1 MYTIVLDNNKNLTT
15 TIKEPLLYHSTSDA
29 IQFLLPP
36 EYDGFSGLVCYRGSD
51 GIVRSEDLLGDEEL
65 YKGKVRLVIPS
76 NGNIFNMRGMLEI
89 WLELERDWEPE
100 PEEEYEEEEEEESE
114 DEEPAET
121 EPETFVSRTTTLFIE
136 EIPRDY
142 RHRNKNDNTIY
153 ITRGDS
159 LTVTITLVDEN
170 GYPYETQEGDIIYFR
185 VKKSAY
191 AADILIEKEVD
202 LDTYEIDF
210 VESDTKD
217 LAFGEY
223 RYEVEVVTEQDDHY
237 TVIKNAPF
245 IIGEELR

>member
-1 MYTIVLDNNKNLTT
+1 MDEYKNLTT
-15 TIKEPLLYHSTSDA
+15 SVKEPLLYHSTSDA

-36 EYDGFSGLVCYRGSD
+36 DYEGFAGLVCYRGSD

-65 YKGKVRLVIPS
+65 YKGKVRLALPS
-76 NGNIFNMRGMLEI
+76 NANIFNMRGMLEI
-89 WLELERDWEPE
+89 WLDLEREWEPD
-100 PEEEYEEEEEEESE
+100 EEDEDYEEEESE
-114 DEEPAET
+114 DEEEEEETPT

-136 EIPRDY
+136 EVPRNY
-142 RHRNKNDNTIY
+142 RHHTKNDNTIY

-159 LTVTITLVDEN
+159 LTVAIALTDEN

-223 RYEVEVVTEQDDHY
+223 VYEVEIITITSDHY
-237 TVIKNAPF
+237 TVIKNSKF
-245 IIGEELR
+245 VITEELH